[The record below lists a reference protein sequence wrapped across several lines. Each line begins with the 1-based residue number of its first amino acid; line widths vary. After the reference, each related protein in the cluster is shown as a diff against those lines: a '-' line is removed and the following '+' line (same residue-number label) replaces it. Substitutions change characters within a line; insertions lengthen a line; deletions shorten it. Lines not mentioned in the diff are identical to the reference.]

1 MWPARALTS
10 GAALQAQR
18 HALVSITK
26 VLQRAH
32 AHVLSPEVQ
41 GGRTVQLAVSVLQHT
56 AHSGVTSQAQWRAW
70 CCRVL
75 RDAAS
80 VDDKCT
86 SKVRAA
92 TRTALTRLPCKWRS
106 VAARLLLCGCRASH
120 SQGERCRS

>member
-1 MWPARALTS
+1 M
-10 GAALQAQR
+10 QAQR

-32 AHVLSPEVQ
+32 SHVLSPEVQ

-75 RDAAS
+75 LDSAS

-86 SKVRAA
+86 AKVRRRPAWPAA
-92 TRTALTRLPCKWRS
+92 CLRD
-106 VAARLLLCGCRASH
+106 VAHSWSHGCARACRWSA
-120 SQGERCRS
+120 C

>member
-1 MWPARALTS
+1 MVELTA
-10 GAALQAQR
+10 GCGVQAQR

-86 SKVRAA
+86 AKVRAA
-92 TRTALTRLPCKWRS
+92 VCSRALSCSRCQNPVPPRS
-106 VAARLLLCGCRASH
+106 HASVTVTH
-120 SQGERCRS
+120 V